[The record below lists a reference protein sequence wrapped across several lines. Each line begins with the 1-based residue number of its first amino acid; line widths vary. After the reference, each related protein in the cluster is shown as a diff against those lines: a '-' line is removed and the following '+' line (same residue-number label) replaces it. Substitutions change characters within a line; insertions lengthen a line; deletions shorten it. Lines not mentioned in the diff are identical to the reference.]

1 MVQRQR
7 GQAAVESV
15 GITVAIALLVAAMSL
30 WLAREAPPA
39 ARAPDVIGAIVGPLD
54 PGVAQG
60 AQSWSPATVPPFLDA
75 AARGRGDRP
84 IGRALRAIG
93 RGVMTG
99 TVLAAEGDR
108 GFREGFRDRLRERAV
123 GLIRDPIGGLGELPD
138 PSLLTPAGLAD
149 RILARGGE
157 LRDYLRH
164 LRALPPRVA
173 ARTAGRDLGE
183 AAADLT
189 VDLGEA
195 ALRKRLAGRLGSR
208 VPRSPRPGDRGVPA
222 P

>member
-30 WLAREAPPA
+30 WLAREVQPP
-39 ARAPDVIGAIVGPLD
+39 ARAPDVIGTIVGPLD
-54 PGVAQG
+54 PGFAQG
-60 AQSWSPATVPPFLDA
+60 AQSWSATTTPPFLDTV
-75 AARGRGDRP
+75 ARGRGGRP
-84 IGRALRAIG
+84 IGQALRAIG
-93 RGVMTG
+93 RGVATG

-108 GFREGFRDRLRERAV
+108 GFREGFQDRLRERAL
-123 GLIRDPIGGLGELPD
+123 GLVRDPLGGLDDLPD
-138 PSLLTPAGLAD
+138 PSLLTPTGLAN
-149 RILARGGE
+149 RILARAGE
-157 LRDYLRH
+157 LRDYVRH
-164 LRALPPRVA
+164 LRAMPPRVA

-195 ALRKRLAGRLGSR
+195 ALRRRLAGRLGSR
-208 VPRSPRPGDRGVPA
+208 VPRIPRPGDRGVAA

>member
-1 MVQRQR
+1 MGRRQR

-15 GITVAIALLVAAMSL
+15 GITVAIALLVAATAL
-30 WLAREAPPA
+30 WLAHELRPP
-39 ARAPDVIGAIVGPLD
+39 ARAPDVIATIVGPLD

-60 AQSWSPATVPPFLDA
+60 ARSWSVTTLPPFLDTVA
-75 AARGRGDRP
+75 SGRGDRP
-84 IGRALRAIG
+84 IGRALRSIG
-93 RGVMTG
+93 SGVATAS
-99 TVLAAEGDR
+99 VLAAEGDR
-108 GFREGFRDRLRERAV
+108 GFREGFRDRLRDRALALV
-123 GLIRDPIGGLGELPD
+123 RDPLGGLGDLTD
-138 PSLLTPAGLAD
+138 PSLLTPSGLAD

-157 LRDYLRH
+157 LRDYVRY

-208 VPRSPRPGDRGVPA
+208 VPRSPRPAPRDAPA